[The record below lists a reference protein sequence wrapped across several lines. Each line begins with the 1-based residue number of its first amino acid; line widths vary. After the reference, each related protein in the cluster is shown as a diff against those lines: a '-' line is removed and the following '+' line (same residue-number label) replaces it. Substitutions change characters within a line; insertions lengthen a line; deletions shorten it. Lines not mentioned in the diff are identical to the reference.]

1 METLRMPIAPSRSG
15 DRDRLFI
22 DAADE
27 LFTVRDI
34 IRYGVS
40 RFRAAGLA
48 FGHGTDNAFDDMV
61 FLALEGLNLPVD
73 QLEPYWDAR
82 LLRQER
88 TQLLALIERRID
100 TRKPT
105 SYLLNK
111 AYIQGVPFYVD
122 ERVIVPRS
130 YIGELLFSN
139 LFGGEGFNLVPDV
152 EAVGRVLDLCTGSG
166 CLAILAAQVFP
177 NAIVDAVDLSG
188 DALDVAR
195 RNVADHGLEDRV
207 NLYHGDLFAPLPDD
221 AQYDLIIT
229 NPPYVDAAAMA
240 VLPAEYRAEPE
251 MALAAG
257 DDGLDVVMRIL
268 AEAGE
273 RLTPGGGL
281 ICEIGRDRPALEERY
296 EDLPF
301 LWLQTAGSFGEVFW
315 LTAEQLADADL

>member
-1 METLRMPIAPSRSG
+1 MPLSHVSAS
-15 DRDRLFI
+15 
-22 DAADE
+22 AADVMSFDAVDE
-27 LFTVRDI
+27 LLTVRDV

-40 RFRAAGLA
+40 QFRAAGLA
-48 FGHGTDNAFDDMV
+48 YGHGTDNAFDDMV

-82 LLRQER
+82 LLRRER
-88 TQLLALIERRID
+88 LALLELIERRIV

-105 SYLLNK
+105 AYLLNK

-139 LFGGEGFNLVPDV
+139 LFGGEGFNLVSDV

-177 NAIVDAVDLSG
+177 NAIVDAVELSP
-188 DALDVAR
+188 DAYEVAR
-195 RNVADHGLEDRV
+195 RNVAEHGLEDRV
-207 NLYHGDLFAPLPDD
+207 NLYLGDLFQPLPAD
-221 AQYDLIIT
+221 AQYDLIIS

-240 VLPAEYRAEPE
+240 VLPPEYRAEPE

-257 DDGLDVVMRIL
+257 DEGLEVVNRIL
-268 AEAGE
+268 AEAGA
-273 RLTPGGGL
+273 RLAAGGGL
-281 ICEIGRDRPALEERY
+281 ICEIGRDRPALEARF
-296 EDLPF
+296 EDLAF

-315 LTAEQLADADL
+315 VTAEQLAENE

>member
-1 METLRMPIAPSRSG
+1 MPLSHAS
-15 DRDRLFI
+15 
-22 DAADE
+22 AADVMSFDAVDE
-27 LFTVRDI
+27 LLTVRDV

-40 RFRAAGLA
+40 QFRAAGLA
-48 FGHGTDNAFDDMV
+48 YGHGTDNAFDDMV

-82 LLRQER
+82 LLRRER
-88 TQLLALIERRID
+88 LTLLELIERRIV

-139 LFGGEGFNLVPDV
+139 LFGGEGFNLIADV

-177 NAIVDAVDLSG
+177 NAIVDAVELSP
-188 DALDVAR
+188 DAYEVAR
-195 RNVADHGLEDRV
+195 RNVAEHGLEDRV
-207 NLYHGDLFAPLPDD
+207 NLYLGDLFQPLPAD
-221 AQYDLIIT
+221 AQYDLIIS

-240 VLPAEYRAEPE
+240 VLPPEYRAEPE

-257 DDGLDVVMRIL
+257 DDGLEVVNRIL
-268 AEAGE
+268 AAAGE
-273 RLTPGGGL
+273 RLAPGGGL
-281 ICEIGRDRPALEERY
+281 LCEIGRDRPALEERF
-296 EDLPF
+296 EDLAF

-315 LTAEQLADADL
+315 LTADQLAEIE

>member
-1 METLRMPIAPSRSG
+1 MPLPHASAAA
-15 DRDRLFI
+15 
-22 DAADE
+22 AADVMSFDAVDE
-27 LFTVRDI
+27 LLTVRDV

-40 RFRAAGLA
+40 QFRAAGLA
-48 FGHGTDNAFDDMV
+48 YGHGTDNAFDDMV
-61 FLALEGLNLPVD
+61 FLTLEGLNLPVD

-82 LLRQER
+82 LLRRER
-88 TQLLALIERRID
+88 LALLELIERRIV

-139 LFGGEGFNLVPDV
+139 LFGGEGFNLIADV

-177 NAIVDAVDLSG
+177 NAIVDAVELSP
-188 DALDVAR
+188 DAYEVAR
-195 RNVADHGLEDRV
+195 RNVAEHGLEDRV
-207 NLYHGDLFAPLPDD
+207 NLYLGDLFQPLPAD
-221 AQYDLIIT
+221 AQYDLIIS

-240 VLPAEYRAEPE
+240 VLPPEYRAEPE

-257 DDGLDVVMRIL
+257 DDGLEVVNRIL

-273 RLTPGGGL
+273 RLAPGGGL
-281 ICEIGRDRPALEERY
+281 LCEIGRDRPALEEHF
-296 EDLPF
+296 EDLAF

-315 LTAEQLADADL
+315 LTAEQLAAIE

>member
-1 METLRMPIAPSRSG
+1 MPLPHAS
-15 DRDRLFI
+15 
-22 DAADE
+22 AADVMSFDAVDE
-27 LFTVRDI
+27 LLTVRDV

-40 RFRAAGLA
+40 QFRAAGLA
-48 FGHGTDNAFDDMV
+48 YGHGTDNAFDDMV

-82 LLRQER
+82 LLRRER
-88 TQLLALIERRID
+88 LALLELIERRIV

-105 SYLLNK
+105 AYLLNK

-139 LFGGEGFNLVPDV
+139 LFGGEGFNLVADV

-177 NAIVDAVDLSG
+177 NAIVDAVELSP
-188 DALDVAR
+188 DAFEVAR
-195 RNVADHGLEDRV
+195 RNIAEHGLEDRV
-207 NLYHGDLFAPLPDD
+207 NLYLGDLFEPLPAE
-221 AQYDLIIT
+221 AQYDLIIS

-240 VLPAEYRAEPE
+240 VLPPEYRAEPE

-257 DDGLDVVMRIL
+257 DDGLEVVNRIL
-268 AEAGE
+268 AQAGG
-273 RLTPGGGL
+273 LLAAGGGL
-281 ICEIGRDRPALEERY
+281 ICEIGRDRPALEERF
-296 EDLPF
+296 EDLAF

-315 LTAEQLADADL
+315 LTAEQFAEIE